1 MQRVPYKQT
10 ALCFVNN
17 AGLKRNFAQIYGG
30 IYTARVNFIREM
42 RTDLKFN
49 RFFKRIL
56 PQLRSNFI
64 GAKDEKI
71 YQTNPRD
78 ARAKRDLQRLGDLDF
93 KLYQ

>member
-1 MQRVPYKQT
+1 MIRDKI
-10 ALCFVNN
+10 LRK
-17 AGLKRNFAQIYGG
+17 LRRNLAD
-30 IYTARVNFIREM
+30 EM

>member
-1 MQRVPYKQT
+1 
-10 ALCFVNN
+10 
-17 AGLKRNFAQIYGG
+17 
-30 IYTARVNFIREM
+30 M

-56 PQLRSNFI
+56 PQLCSNFI

-71 YQTNPRD
+71 YQANPRD
-78 ARAKRDLQRLGDLDF
+78 ARAKRDLQRLRDLDF

>member
-1 MQRVPYKQT
+1 
-10 ALCFVNN
+10 
-17 AGLKRNFAQIYGG
+17 
-30 IYTARVNFIREM
+30 M
-42 RTDLKFN
+42 RTDLEFN

-56 PQLRSNFI
+56 QQLRSNFI

-78 ARAKRDLQRLGDLDF
+78 ARTKRYLQRLGDLDF

>member
-1 MQRVPYKQT
+1 
-10 ALCFVNN
+10 
-17 AGLKRNFAQIYGG
+17 
-30 IYTARVNFIREM
+30 M
-42 RTDLKFN
+42 RTDLEFN

-71 YQTNPRD
+71 YQANPRD
-78 ARAKRDLQRLGDLDF
+78 ARAKRDLQRLGDLNF

>member
-1 MQRVPYKQT
+1 
-10 ALCFVNN
+10 
-17 AGLKRNFAQIYGG
+17 
-30 IYTARVNFIREM
+30 M

-56 PQLRSNFI
+56 PQLRQISLRQN
-64 GAKDEKI
+64 DEKI